1 MYYHSGAHA
10 GCYWGLWIFST
21 LYTRWLWHY
30 WCFFFFS
37 FEYNC
42 VYIYLTVQSVLVY
55 CSAYS
60 PSSVHLCC
68 AWTITCYMVVS
79 AGSAF
84 YTGPQVN
91 FLLGSQPGEC
101 VIVEEITWTNR
112 WTFLS
117 FFFFF
122 WNANQ
127 TLNREQFGSARAV
140 SAVRC
145 EAKVKPFRYPLSPRE
160 KQDKNMTRKN
170 ASKNV

>member
-1 MYYHSGAHA
+1 MDFQHFVHSV
-10 GCYWGLWIFST
+10 T
-21 LYTRWLWHY
+21 LALLV
-30 WCFFFFS
+30 FFFFS

-55 CSAYS
+55 CSASS

-117 FFFFF
+117 LFFFFEMPIRL
-122 WNANQ
+122 WTESNLDQPELSLLWGVRPRSNLLDILCHPEKSKTKTWQ
-127 TLNREQFGSARAV
+127 ERTL
-140 SAVRC
+140 
-145 EAKVKPFRYPLSPRE
+145 VKMC
-160 KQDKNMTRKN
+160 KRK
-170 ASKNV
+170 